1 MAKAIRFSEQMPYPS
16 VLKLSPGLSIPFL
29 EAIGA
34 AIIITDA
41 TGIVTYWNR
50 FAEKLYGW
58 TAAEVVGRNIVEITV
73 SPESEQV
80 AQQHMAALIAGNT
93 WSGDFDVRCKSGKLL
108 PALVTLSP
116 LFDEKGTVSAIVG
129 ISQDL
134 SARREAEEALRTAQ
148 GELEKRI
155 QERTKELN
163 KANATLRELSA
174 RLLQARDEEGRRLAR
189 ELHDSVGQLLVAIGI
204 NISTVRSQIHKLDEA
219 GAKAV
224 TENASLVAQISDEI
238 RTISHL
244 LHPPLLD
251 EAGLASALGWYVDAF
266 SERSKIRVEIEVPSE
281 LRLPT
286 DMEIAVFRIV
296 QECLTNIHRHSG
308 SKTASVSIR
317 QEADHIRVVAQDRGK
332 GIPAH
337 QLRLISDGQSGVG
350 FRGMRERIQYLG
362 GDLKIESGETGTA
375 ITATLPR
382 AERVREY

>member
-1 MAKAIRFSEQMPYPS
+1 MAEALSFSKQMPYPS
-16 VLKLSPGLSIPFL
+16 PLKASPGLNIPFL
-29 EAIGA
+29 EAVGA

-41 TGIVTYWNR
+41 TGIDTYWNS

-58 TAAEVVGRNIVEITV
+58 TVAEVVGRNIVEITV
-73 SPESEQV
+73 TPENEQV
-80 AQQHMAALIAGNT
+80 AQQHMAALNAGNT

-116 LFDEKGTVSAIVG
+116 LFDESGTVSAIVG

-134 SARREAEEALRTAQ
+134 SARREAEKALRTARE
-148 GELEKRI
+148 ELEKRI
-155 QERTKELN
+155 HERTTELN
-163 KANATLRELSA
+163 KANETLHELSA

-189 ELHDSVGQLLVAIGI
+189 ELHDSVGQLLIAVGM

-219 GAKAV
+219 GARAV

-244 LHPPLLD
+244 FHPPLLD
-251 EAGLASALGWYVDAF
+251 EAGLASALGWYVDAI
-266 SERSKIRVEIEVPSE
+266 SERSKIRVEIKVPSE

-308 SKTASVSIR
+308 SKTASISIQ
-317 QEADHIRVVAQDRGK
+317 QEADHIRVVAQDVGK
-332 GIPAH
+332 GIPEH

-350 FRGMRERIQYLG
+350 FRGMRERIRYFG
-362 GDLKIESGETGTA
+362 GDLKIQSGETGTA
-375 ITATLPR
+375 ITATLPL
-382 AERVREY
+382 ARV